1 MYDAA
6 PKTLRHERVK
16 SEREPSPG
24 ACAGGMFARVRSRSC
39 AIIGTVGVC
48 LALAACG
55 SGTRQDAHEPNGK
68 FQVQANASWT
78 TSQRLSQHTQL
89 VITARNTGTKTVP
102 NLAVTITDGNPSDP
116 HLGTRAQAFQEP
128 LDMPGL
134 ASQSRPVW
142 VVDQA
147 PGPCGYSCH
156 NGGPGAAVTAY
167 SNTWA
172 LGSLAPGKS
181 VTFDWHLT
189 AVKPGTHYVYWRV
202 AAGLNGKA
210 KAVTANGG
218 PPHGSFTVSVA
229 KAPAQA
235 YVDNNGKVVT
245 TP

>member
-1 MYDAA
+1 
-6 PKTLRHERVK
+6 
-16 SEREPSPG
+16 
-24 ACAGGMFARVRSRSC
+24 MFAAVRSRSC
-39 AIIGTVGVC
+39 ATIAAVGAC
-48 LALAACG
+48 LGLAACG
-55 SGTRQDAHEPNGK
+55 SGARQDAKEPKGK
-68 FQVQANASWT
+68 FSVQASASWK
-78 TSQRLSQHTQL
+78 TSQTLSQHTQL

-102 NLAVTITDGNPSDP
+102 NLAVTITDGNPTTP
-116 HLGTRAQAFQEP
+116 HIGTRAQAFQEL

-142 VVDQA
+142 IIDQA
-147 PGPCGYSCH
+147 PGTCGYSCKT
-156 NGGPGAAVTAY
+156 GGPGAAVTAY

-181 VTFDWHLT
+181 ATFAWHLT
-189 AVKPGTHYVYWRV
+189 AVAPGTHYVYWRV

-210 KAVTANGG
+210 KAVTAGG
-218 PPHGSFTVSVA
+218 SPPQGSFTINIS

>member
-1 MYDAA
+1 
-6 PKTLRHERVK
+6 
-16 SEREPSPG
+16 
-24 ACAGGMFARVRSRSC
+24 MFAAVRSRSC
-39 AIIGTVGVC
+39 AIIGTVGAC

-55 SGTRQDAHEPNGK
+55 SGSRQDANEPSGK
-68 FQVQANASWT
+68 FPVQASASWT
-78 TSQRLSQHTQL
+78 TSQRLSEHTKL
-89 VITARNTGTKTVP
+89 VITARNTGKSTIP
-102 NLAVTITDGNPSDP
+102 NVAVTITDGNPSMP
-116 HLGTRAQAFQEP
+116 RIGTRAQAFQEL

-134 ASQSRPVW
+134 ASHSRPVW
-142 VVDQA
+142 IVDQA

-156 NGGPGAAVTAY
+156 SGGPGAAVTAY

-189 AVKPGTHYVYWRV
+189 AVAPGTHFVYWRV

-210 KAVTANGG
+210 KAVSAGG
-218 PPHGSFTVSVA
+218 RPPQGSFTVNVA